1 MTLKLARAGVEAVSG
16 AEGLGLTQQIVEIPL
31 SGKGEAALQDAIK
44 AARQLGEP
52 AAPARLGACLLWPA
66 AARGGSRHACLPF
79 SGADTVPATPALLSF
94 PPVAGVPYSVGTEH
108 LLLGML
114 REEKGPVVR
123 MLAKLGADVA
133 QVQAEVRRLAD
144 CLPCGMGPGRNLHCC
159 ATVIHE
165 GRGVLR
171 SGSVCAEKRLTRSPE
186 ERLLPLPQPPEARC
200 PGFPRGRCCG

>member
-1 MTLKLARAGVEAVSG
+1 VLEAHGVTLKLARAGVEAVSG

-44 AARQLGEP
+44 AARQL
-52 AAPARLGACLLWPA
+52 
-66 AARGGSRHACLPF
+66 
-79 SGADTVPATPALLSF
+79 
-94 PPVAGVPYSVGTEH
+94 GVPYSVGTEH